1 MTDEERQDCR
11 SKCNKYQIYLCE
23 LCGERPKCIGLALKA
38 VSKRLREI
46 NEDKEKNNETLEV

>member
-38 VSKRLREI
+38 VSKRLKEI
-46 NEDKEKNNETLEV
+46 KEEEENENIF